1 MQKSNQPERDAPPPV
16 APCSIGVIGG
26 SISAGEGL
34 GAASRNKMM
43 QKVLYSGQLGKKTN
57 RTILNRAVPATGS
70 SLAAFCLDQLLPEHV
85 EVLLIEYAIN
95 DAMALEAN
103 LATSSGLALSPLA
116 SMERL
121 LRRVLADRPQTLP
134 IILYVCKPGLPLCDR
149 CSPRFKG
156 DRSCR
161 FCTSSPCDGLYSSV
175 AAHYGVPE
183 LTLSAWPSNRDPQ
196 PYWATVHPNAGGH
209 RAISILIAEALPRL
223 LSARRPPLP
232 LPKPLHLKTSA
243 SSVEEASWQ
252 CRTCDWGAPNQW
264 VRPNREPCRNLPA
277 VPDLTLG
284 FRVSG
289 THTSG
294 HKGTP
299 PANDASLPA
308 PASSSKVEIERVEQL
323 MKAELAARYNVTRP
337 RNLAKQ
343 GWLGQRPGD
352 TVAFVIHGGRLGA
365 RVMGAFLCSYEN
377 VGTASVRLLRGRPG
391 GAKDEVL
398 RAAPAFSLDLDCQWA
413 RRSSQQCL
421 RSCQGRATTRCS

>member
-1 MQKSNQPERDAPPPV
+1 MLRLAAAPPPV

-43 QKVLYSGQLGKKTN
+43 QKILYSGQLGKKTN
-57 RTILNRAVPATGS
+57 RTVLNRAVPATGS

-134 IILYVCKPGLPLCDR
+134 IILYVCKPGLPLCDG

-196 PYWATVHPNAGGH
+196 PY
-209 RAISILIAEALPRL
+209 
-223 LSARRPPLP
+223 
-232 LPKPLHLKTSA
+232 
-243 SSVEEASWQ
+243 
-252 CRTCDWGAPNQW
+252 
-264 VRPNREPCRNLPA
+264 
-277 VPDLTLG
+277 
-284 FRVSG
+284 
-289 THTSG
+289 
-294 HKGTP
+294 
-299 PANDASLPA
+299 
-308 PASSSKVEIERVEQL
+308 
-323 MKAELAARYNVTRP
+323 
-337 RNLAKQ
+337 
-343 GWLGQRPGD
+343 
-352 TVAFVIHGGRLGA
+352 
-365 RVMGAFLCSYEN
+365 
-377 VGTASVRLLRGRPG
+377 
-391 GAKDEVL
+391 
-398 RAAPAFSLDLDCQWA
+398 
-413 RRSSQQCL
+413 
-421 RSCQGRATTRCS
+421 